1 MPNSMF
7 LAYLEHQTEKYAY
20 NLQSSSYV
28 LPLKA
33 FLRVFQSKK
42 HFSKVC
48 LYGEQLFFT
57 FDFKRKDKLR
67 YFFQKI

>member
-33 FLRVFQSKK
+33 FFES
-42 HFSKVC
+42 FSIK
-48 LYGEQLFFT
+48 ETFF
-57 FDFKRKDKLR
+57 KSLP
-67 YFFQKI
+67 IW